1 MATDSCQITIEQSAS
16 DPRRFSVASKIWRG
30 VAILVVGATLP
41 TYLAF
46 GARLSWVL
54 ELATHFRV
62 HYAMAL
68 GLLCFALLALRR
80 WRLLAWVGT
89 AVAVN
94 VALIAPLYFGPSV
107 PKEVGPT
114 MRIMTANL
122 LAGNRNKQ
130 EVLALI
136 QKESPDLIVFQ
147 EVTLGWARALSVL
160 KDEYPY
166 SFFEPRSD
174 NFGIVLMSRLPTQ
187 AMRTTDFG
195 MSHVPSIEATVFLQ
209 GTPIHFIGT
218 HTLPPMRA
226 RNARIRN
233 NHLALL
239 ADKSAATSGARV
251 LMGDLNCTPWS
262 PYFHDLLRHANLH
275 NSQRGFGVQPTWR
288 SQLPIDH
295 VLHSDEIVI
304 LDRRVGPKMG
314 SDHQPVI
321 VDLVIKR

>member
-1 MATDSCQITIEQSAS
+1 
-16 DPRRFSVASKIWRG
+16 
-30 VAILVVGATLP
+30 LVVVATLP

-46 GARLSWVL
+46 GARLSWVF

-62 HYAMAL
+62 HYALSL
-68 GLLCFALLALRR
+68 GLLWFAILALRR
-80 WRLLAWVGT
+80 WRLLAWVGIT
-89 AVAVN
+89 VAVN
-94 VALIAPLYFGPSV
+94 VAIIAPLYFGPDV
-107 PKEVGPT
+107 AKDAGPT

-122 LAGNRNKQ
+122 LAGNRTKPNL
-130 EVLALI
+130 LALI
-136 QKESPDLIVFQ
+136 QKESPDILVFQ
-147 EVTLGWARALSVL
+147 EVTPGWARVLSVL
-160 KDEYPY
+160 KKEYPY

-174 NFGIVLMSRLPTQ
+174 HFGIVLMSRLPTKS
-187 AMRTTDFG
+187 MRTTDLG

-218 HTLPPMRA
+218 HTLPPMGA
-226 RNARIRN
+226 QNARTRN

-262 PYFHDLLRHANLH
+262 PYFHDLLRHAELR
-275 NSQRGFGVQPTWR
+275 NSQRGFGIQPTWR

-295 VLHSDEIVI
+295 VLCSDEILV
-304 LDRRVGPKMG
+304 LDRRVGPKIG

-321 VDLVIKR
+321 VDLAIKK